1 MDPQVLAATINAG
14 GVIVG
19 ATVFALLAWY
29 GVAHEIRFR
38 QRADHRRELF
48 IAALR
53 DCTEFLRE
61 IMQIAHGLGVVAYD
75 VAQGKQERGLG
86 LVKRVDD
93 TMSGFG
99 VAGTLAP
106 PELAHLRAAMQE
118 QVRSLR
124 MVVVGPEG
132 GREDVVRRANEVIR
146 SLNTVTQDFSNAFET
161 WKARHWED
169 VGTRR

>member
-1 MDPQVLAATINAG
+1 MDPQVLAATIGAG

-61 IMQIAHGLGVVAYD
+61 VMQIAHRLGVVAYD

-86 LVKRVDD
+86 LVKRVDEA
-93 TMSGFG
+93 MAGFG

-106 PELAHLRAAMQE
+106 PELAHLRNGMQE
-118 QVRSLR
+118 QVRGLR
-124 MVVVGPEG
+124 LVVVGPEG
-132 GREDVVRRANEVIR
+132 GREDVLRRANDVIR
-146 SLNTVTQDFSNAFET
+146 VLNSVTQDFSTAFEA
-161 WKARHWED
+161 WKANHWED
-169 VGTRR
+169 VGTKR

>member
-1 MDPQVLAATINAG
+1 MDSQVLAATITASG
-14 GVIVG
+14 TIIAAV
-19 ATVFALLAWY
+19 VFALVIWY

-61 IMQIAHGLGVVAYD
+61 IMKIAHDLGVVAYD
-75 VAQGKQERGLG
+75 VAQSKQERGLS

-93 TMSGFG
+93 VMAGFG

-106 PELAHLRAAMQE
+106 PELADLRTAIQS

-124 MVVVGPEG
+124 MVVIGPEG
-132 GREDVVRRANEVIR
+132 AREDVVRRANEVIR
-146 SLNTVTQDFSNAFET
+146 ELNGLTQGFTAAFER
-161 WKARHWED
+161 WKANHWQD
-169 VGTRR
+169 VGTRQ